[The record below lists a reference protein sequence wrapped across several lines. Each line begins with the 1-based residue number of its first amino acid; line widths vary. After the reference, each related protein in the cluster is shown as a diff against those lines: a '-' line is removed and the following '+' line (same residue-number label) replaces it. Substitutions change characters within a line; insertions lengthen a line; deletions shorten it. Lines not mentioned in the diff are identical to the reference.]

1 MTGMTGMTGE
11 PIRVLVV
18 EDDPVAA
25 DAHVMYV
32 GRVPGFVAVG
42 KAHTGAQARRIL
54 DRTAVDLLLL
64 DLHLPDV
71 HGLQFA
77 RSLRAAGHQA
87 DVIAVT
93 SARDL
98 AVVREG
104 VSLGVVQYVL
114 KPFTFATLRDRL
126 TRYAEFRA
134 AAGEASGQ
142 DEVDRALAALRA
154 PSPAALPKGLS
165 APTLERVTVALREA
179 EEGLTAAALAESV
192 GISRITARRY
202 LEHLVEA
209 GRAGRSPFLGGPRH
223 EERLVRCGAG
233 QDGLGD
239 EALHPRGSRH
249 RAAHQRD
256 LPAVGQGHADRGSLC
271 AGDQLGG
278 LFQQDRLVAGAYP
291 GAQVADPDAV
301 VRQGGGLGAGVQVR
315 PQQGALAFGALSEQ
329 PPLDGVGR
337 PAYHRGQRRVLG
349 AARVAEAQDALDAA
363 ADRVADRNG
372 PAGVALRAFGE
383 VLGAV
388 DLDELPLGQREPDAV
403 GAGVLLGEDEPGDA
417 LERREGPGQG
427 RLSEA
432 AQQHGPV
439 RVREGDV
446 HPGVGEPGLQPVQ
459 HRLGRAD
466 DPGIVLEVLQEG
478 EPGLVGGEP
487 QGPAALPRV
496 PDGDADAGVDCLAL
510 QKPLTRT
517 GGPLAVRRTPRRCR
531 FPAAPNHAS
540 PHSLPQNPLP

>member
-1 MTGMTGMTGE
+1 MTGE

-42 KAHTGAQARRIL
+42 KAHSGAEARRIL
-54 DRTAVDLLLL
+54 DRTPVDLLLL

-154 PSPAALPKGLS
+154 PSSPAALPKGLS
-165 APTLERVTVALREA
+165 APTLERVTVALRES
-179 EEGLTAAALAESV
+179 EEGLTAAALAEHV

-209 GRAGRSPFLGGPRH
+209 GTAGRSPLY
-223 EERLVRCGAG
+223 G
-233 QDGLGD
+233 Q
-239 EALHPRGSRH
+239 
-249 RAAHQRD
+249 
-256 LPAVGQGHADRGSLC
+256 
-271 AGDQLGG
+271 
-278 LFQQDRLVAGAYP
+278 
-291 GAQVADPDAV
+291 
-301 VRQGGGLGAGVQVR
+301 
-315 PQQGALAFGALSEQ
+315 
-329 PPLDGVGR
+329 VGR
-337 PAYHRGQRRVLG
+337 PELVYRWGRGQSR
-349 AARVAEAQDALDAA
+349 
-363 ADRVADRNG
+363 
-372 PAGVALRAFGE
+372 
-383 VLGAV
+383 
-388 DLDELPLGQREPDAV
+388 
-403 GAGVLLGEDEPGDA
+403 
-417 LERREGPGQG
+417 
-427 RLSEA
+427 
-432 AQQHGPV
+432 
-439 RVREGDV
+439 
-446 HPGVGEPGLQPVQ
+446 
-459 HRLGRAD
+459 
-466 DPGIVLEVLQEG
+466 
-478 EPGLVGGEP
+478 
-487 QGPAALPRV
+487 
-496 PDGDADAGVDCLAL
+496 
-510 QKPLTRT
+510 
-517 GGPLAVRRTPRRCR
+517 
-531 FPAAPNHAS
+531 
-540 PHSLPQNPLP
+540 